1 MRTLGAEEM
10 MMTQRKVAVV
20 GAGSAFFGPQVV
32 SGLVGRDELA
42 GMSLALHDVDARAVD
57 RMGRFAELLVRE
69 RGSDRTV
76 QASTDLGETLDGANC
91 VILSVAIDRE
101 ATWRADREIA
111 LRHGIDHYAENG
123 GPAAIFHAGRNLAL
137 ILPIAREMERRCPEA
152 WLLNYTNP
160 VPRIATAL
168 RQYTGVR
175 HLGVCHQIDFGYFMV
190 GCLLADELGIERPE
204 DCRFRW
210 TDERVTLQ
218 ATIARAAKER
228 ISIVAAGLNH
238 FTWALAIHARDDGR
252 DLYPLL
258 RERARDFDPAF
269 EPLTRQVFAL
279 FDRFPMPGD
288 CHLAEYLPF
297 THSRARGTWQRYQ
310 VQMYDLEWSERQRRE
325 RTAQIEGILGAGT
338 TAEAGAFDSERA
350 EDLVAALL
358 GGRHEDEALNL
369 PNRGAMAE
377 LPTDAIVEVPAT
389 LGPDGAQPTRLA
401 SLPPAIAELCRRQIA
416 ITELSVQGLVEGDRH
431 KLVEALALDPMVDDP
446 RLPAAL
452 VDEYLRASER
462 YLAPLQ
468 VR

>member
-1 MRTLGAEEM
+1 MA
-10 MMTQRKVAVV
+10 QRKVAVV
-20 GAGSAFFGPQVV
+20 GAGSACFGPQVV
-32 SGLVGRDELA
+32 TGLLARDELR
-42 GMSLALHDVDARAVD
+42 GTTLALHDVDAQAVE
-57 RMGRFAELLVRE
+57 RMGRYAELLVGE
-69 RGSDRTV
+69 RGLDRTV
-76 QASTDLGETLDGANC
+76 QAGTDLGQTLDGAHC

-101 ATWRADREIA
+101 ATWRADRQIA

-123 GPAAIFHAGRNLAL
+123 GPAAIFHTGRNLAL
-137 ILPIAREMERRCPEA
+137 ILPIARQMERRCPQA

-168 RQYTGVR
+168 RQYTSVN

-190 GCLLADELGIERPE
+190 GCLLADELGIERPQ

-210 TDERVTLQ
+210 TDERVALQ

-238 FTWALAIHARDDGR
+238 FTWALGIHARDDGR

-258 RERARDFDPAF
+258 RQRARDFDPAF
-269 EPLTRQVFAL
+269 EPLTRQIFAL
-279 FDRFPMPGD
+279 FDRFPIPGD

-297 THSRARGTWQRYQ
+297 THSPARRTWQHYD

-325 RTAQIEGILGAGT
+325 RTAQIEGILRAGT
-338 TAEAGAFDSERA
+338 TAEAAPFDSERA
-350 EDLVAALL
+350 EDLVVALL
-358 GGRHEDEALNL
+358 GGQHRDESLNV
-369 PNRGAMAE
+369 PNRGAIAE

-389 LGPDGAQPTRLA
+389 LGPEGPEPTRCGP
-401 SLPPAIAELCRRQIA
+401 LPPAIAELCRRQIA
-416 ITELSVQGLVEGDRH
+416 ITELSVQGLVEGDRR

-446 RLPAAL
+446 RLPEAL
-452 VDEYLRASER
+452 VDEYLQASQR